1 MAFELLIGSKASESH
16 YQNAGFQITSSCQV
30 GSINLSSE
38 NPAWSQRK
46 QTFEKNKAEMY
57 QQGQGA
63 KEMALEISFTYV
75 AVLRLF
81 YHLQSGDKTSDPPLQ
96 NKLKS
101 SQRYAMQNN
110 SLSITLHWILQV
122 CQCIFSKSYVLMY
135 TQCNLMPATEGVCL
149 CINGFIFQVYGCKTD
164 K

>member
-1 MAFELLIGSKASESH
+1 MQVFKLLQAAKLAALTCHQRIQHGH
-16 YQNAGFQITSSCQV
+16 R
-30 GSINLSSE
+30 E
-38 NPAWSQRK
+38 NRLLK
-46 QTFEKNKAEMY
+46 KNKAEMY

-81 YHLQSGDKTSDPPLQ
+81 YHLQSSDKTSDPPLQ

>member
-1 MAFELLIGSKASESH
+1 
-16 YQNAGFQITSSCQV
+16 
-30 GSINLSSE
+30 
-38 NPAWSQRK
+38 
-46 QTFEKNKAEMY
+46 MY

-101 SQRYAMQNN
+101 SQRYAKQFTEYNTPLD
-110 SLSITLHWILQV
+110 SPGLSV
-122 CQCIFSKSYVLMY
+122 Y
-135 TQCNLMPATEGVCL
+135 
-149 CINGFIFQVYGCKTD
+149 FQ
-164 K
+164 